1 MAALT
6 AAQLIVELAK
16 RMQEYAAST
25 PTAAGTATSLI
36 DTNLN
41 KVYPVDVGGATRP
54 LGIWVYGT
62 ATADAANVGTE
73 NRAVSWVASTS
84 TLAFLANWATA
95 PTMGLYEI
103 HQRTSRTRKL
113 EAINE
118 AIGELNL
125 TWYRSVAVLTSATV
139 QNQWSY
145 TLPASI
151 PWTAINKIQV
161 QINTAAGLA
170 GYPYGGGELWDA
182 DIYPSVDASGTTTWT
197 MQFGKLPPPG
207 RLIRIFG
214 QAGYADLVNDTDVLP
229 LQADWQRM
237 ATAWIYQYAQY
248 LLYSWEEN
256 SMPATQVERLRQKK
270 METLQIA
277 KDYVMAHAPTHGSSR
292 IITPGRGTGE
302 WAGNSSSSDYIA
314 AYKTLH

>member
-6 AAQLIVELAK
+6 ASQLIIELAK

-25 PTAAGTATSLI
+25 PTAAGTVTTLI

-41 KVYPVDVGGATRP
+41 KMYPVDVGGATRP

-62 ATADAANVGTE
+62 ASADASNRGTE

-84 TLAFLANWATA
+84 TLTFLANWATA

-118 AIGELNL
+118 AIGELGL
-125 TWYRSVAVLTSATV
+125 TWYRPVAVLASTTV
-139 QNQWSY
+139 QNQWRY
-145 TLPASI
+145 ALPTTV

-161 QINTAAGLA
+161 EINTAGNLG
-170 GYPYGGGELWDA
+170 GYPYSSGELWNA

-197 MQFGKLPPPG
+197 MQFATLPPPD

-214 QAGYADLVNDTDVLP
+214 QAAYTDLVSDTDVLP

-256 SMPATQVERLRQKK
+256 SMPATQVERLRQAK
-270 METLQIA
+270 MDRLQTA

-302 WAGNSSSSDYIA
+302 WAGNSSDSDYLA
-314 AYKTLH
+314 AYRTLH